1 VKKNKK
7 KYFGKKIYL
16 TLINKKNLSKNYKK
30 WLNNKENLEFIEFRF
45 INMNNKN
52 INSFLDYMINSKNDY
67 FFGIFY
73 NENNIHIGNIKIGNI
88 NFNHQTA
95 EIGFMLGEKIYKK
108 KGIMTEALKIATT
121 ISFKNLKL
129 KYVCGH
135 VYEKNIASIKVFKK
149 NKYKLSGV
157 FKKKVLFN
165 NKRIN
170 LLCYERNY

>member
-7 KYFGKKIYL
+7 KYFGNKIYL

-30 WLNNKENLEFIEFRF
+30 WLNDKENSKFMEFRF
-45 INMNNKN
+45 ININDKN
-52 INSFLDYMINSKNDY
+52 VNRFLDNTINSKNDY

-73 NENNIHIGNIKIGNI
+73 NENNTHIGNIKIGNI
-88 NFNHQTA
+88 DFNHQTA
-95 EIGFMLGEKIYKK
+95 EVGFMLGEKIYKK
-108 KGIMTEALKIATT
+108 KGIMTEALKIATF
-121 ISFKNLKL
+121 ISFTKLKL
-129 KYVCGH
+129 KYICGY

-149 NKYKLSGV
+149 NKYKLAGV
-157 FKKKVLFN
+157 FKKKMLFK